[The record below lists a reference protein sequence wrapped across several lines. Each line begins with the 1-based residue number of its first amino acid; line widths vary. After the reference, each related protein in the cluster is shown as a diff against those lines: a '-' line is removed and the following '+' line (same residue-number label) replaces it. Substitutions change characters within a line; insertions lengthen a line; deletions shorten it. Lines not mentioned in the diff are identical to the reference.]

1 MKKVSL
7 ALDWTPNTNH
17 IGFFVAKDKGIFKEH
32 GLEITMLDPAED
44 NYQITPAKKVE
55 TGLADF
61 ALCPMESVISYRTKA
76 LPFKLKAVA
85 AIFKEDLS
93 AIVGKKSIT
102 SPKDLDNKTYAS
114 YHARYEDEIVKQ
126 MIRSDGGE
134 GSLEIVYPD
143 KLGIWDTIL
152 NEKYDA
158 TWIFMNW
165 EGVQAKKEQAD
176 LSYFKLKDYAIPY
189 SYSPVIAT
197 NEESINIKEDAY
209 KQFLAA
215 TKEGFLYAKG
225 NDKEATEIL
234 AKYVPERDKNI
245 DLIESLHASSKYF
258 GDKETWGKMDPEEV
272 ELYVKWI
279 KAKGL
284 ESADFRTQDLITN
297 SLL

>member
-1 MKKVSL
+1 MKKISL
-7 ALDWTPNTNH
+7 ALDWTPNINH
-17 IGFFVAKDKGIFKEH
+17 IGFFVAKDKDIFKDH
-32 GLEITMLDPAED
+32 GLEVTLFDPAKD
-44 NYQITPAKKVE
+44 NYRITPAKKVE
-55 TGLADF
+55 TGIADF

-93 AIVGKKSIT
+93 AVVCKPNIA
-102 SPKDLDNKTYAS
+102 SPRELDNKTYAS

-126 MIRSDGGE
+126 MIKNDGGE
-134 GSLEIVYPD
+134 GNLEVVYPD

-152 NEKYDA
+152 NDKYDA

-165 EGVQAKKEQAD
+165 EGIQAEEEQAN
-176 LSYFKLKDYAIPY
+176 LTYFTLKDYAIPY

-197 NEESINIKEDAY
+197 NEESINIKEEAY
-209 KQFLAA
+209 KQFLTA

-234 AKYVPERDKNI
+234 AKYIPERDKNI
-245 DLIESLHASSKYF
+245 DLIKSLHTSSKHF

-272 ELYVKWI
+272 ERFVNWI
-279 KAKGL
+279 KEKGL